1 MLSQTKPLPS
11 ADLVRDHRGPGSH
24 LRNANDALG
33 RAGNMVGHRAR
44 QVLVAA
50 VSFTLTIALVL
61 SCVFWI
67 SRDSGHGYDGPRITY
82 QQRP

>member
-1 MLSQTKPLPS
+1 MLSQTKPLPGT
-11 ADLVRDHRGPGSH
+11 DLVRNRRGPDGR

-50 VSFTLTIALVL
+50 MSFTLTIALL
-61 SCVFWI
+61 LCGVFWI
-67 SRDSGHGYDGPRITY
+67 SRNSGHDYDGPKITY
-82 QQRP
+82 QQQP